1 MSKDFTRKEVEYL
14 RSVPAVKKVAK
25 NRITYAR
32 AFQLYCMARYLRG
45 DGPTAIFR
53 SVGLDPDVVGR
64 KRIER
69 CIARWKQDEHLSLIH
84 I

>member
-45 DGPTAIFR
+45 RRADRDFFA
-53 SVGLDPDVVGR
+53 
-64 KRIER
+64 
-69 CIARWKQDEHLSLIH
+69 A
-84 I
+84 

>member
-45 DGPTAIFR
+45 DWADRDFSQRRPR
-53 SVGLDPDVVGR
+53 SGCRRAETHRTLHRTVEAG
-64 KRIER
+64 
-69 CIARWKQDEHLSLIH
+69 
-84 I
+84 